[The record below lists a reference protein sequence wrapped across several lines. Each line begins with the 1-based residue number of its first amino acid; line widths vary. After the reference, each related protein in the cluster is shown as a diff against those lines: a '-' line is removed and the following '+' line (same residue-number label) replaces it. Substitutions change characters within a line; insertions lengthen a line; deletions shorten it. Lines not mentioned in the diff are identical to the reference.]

1 MAKINDIRF
10 LARETAKEVSG
21 SPRDWMGYLD
31 TASRLYRYPFSDTL
45 LIHAQRPDATA
56 CAELEVWNEKMRR
69 WVNRGAKGIALI
81 DDTGPRRAL
90 RYVFDVSDTHPVRG
104 GKTPYLWRMKE
115 EQQEMIL
122 NHLADTYGLDGDGA
136 SDLAAALRQIAE
148 EMAADSLEEAMDG
161 IGYAI
166 PGTFLEGL
174 DDDTIRVEFRTLLA
188 NSAFYSLARRCGL
201 EPMEYLEEADFS
213 SITDYNDLSVL
224 AFLGNA
230 TSQLVEPILRDIGR
244 TIRQAELEEWRKQ
257 AEESHG
263 KPEKTVAKKKEV
275 LYNEFNTLI
284 RESEN
289 DEGGK
294 TNGTDLS
301 PQGRLP
307 VSEPDASGGTAGH
320 REIRDA
326 AEDIPERIQ
335 EEPVPEPADEREAGQ
350 PPAGDRAGSAESDG
364 EHDGRAAYEVSG
376 SRQRDRSDGVD
387 STHEQPDTD
396 GGGNRADGIGIQLS
410 KETTEQDLSEAEE
423 EAASAFSL
431 PELPTVEQQIRTIEE
446 RQAALYAG
454 ETAIPAD
461 VIDEVLR
468 KGGNRDRSHLRI
480 IYNFMMEQ
488 TPEEYTD
495 FVRREYGTGGIGL
508 VIGGK
513 EYSVWYNE
521 LGMQIAVGHTVHDRI
536 LDKTFLSW
544 EDVSGRI
551 QQLLKQGEY
560 APQSVLDAARD
571 NALKEHAQTLLYMER
586 DLAEGVAELVFADTE
601 PFRGGFPEATEKVS
615 ALLDQ
620 PEYLADLNERLAG
633 LAEAFEMDKELM
645 RFPWYRPDKVAA
657 QFQKFAKEA
666 FLTRPGRNFS
676 GRNMRFLLPRMKLT
690 FSSPGA
696 AHTLTGGFPL
706 MRFLSRRKL
715 QRKRRIS

>member
-275 LYNEFNTLI
+275 LYNKFNTLI

-307 VSEPDASGGTAGH
+307 VSEPDASGGTADH

-364 EHDGRAAYEVSG
+364 EHDGKAAYEVSG

-431 PELPTVEQQIRTIEE
+431 
-446 RQAALYAG
+446 LY
-454 ETAIPAD
+454 
-461 VIDEVLR
+461 R
-468 KGGNRDRSHLRI
+468 KMRD
-480 IYNFMMEQ
+480 
-488 TPEEYTD
+488 
-495 FVRREYGTGGIGL
+495 
-508 VIGGK
+508 
-513 EYSVWYNE
+513 
-521 LGMQIAVGHTVHDRI
+521 
-536 LDKTFLSW
+536 
-544 EDVSGRI
+544 
-551 QQLLKQGEY
+551 
-560 APQSVLDAARD
+560 
-571 NALKEHAQTLLYMER
+571 
-586 DLAEGVAELVFADTE
+586 
-601 PFRGGFPEATEKVS
+601 
-615 ALLDQ
+615 
-620 PEYLADLNERLAG
+620 
-633 LAEAFEMDKELM
+633 
-645 RFPWYRPDKVAA
+645 
-657 QFQKFAKEA
+657 
-666 FLTRPGRNFS
+666 
-676 GRNMRFLLPRMKLT
+676 
-690 FSSPGA
+690 
-696 AHTLTGGFPL
+696 
-706 MRFLSRRKL
+706 
-715 QRKRRIS
+715 